1 MYIINIG
8 ATDQDLTSPYLKHL
22 PSVYTIG
29 IQRRLYTKF
38 RFWLYFFDGIWQSVV
53 VFYAFYFLYIGGNPN
68 SNGHPESGL
77 QLSTSVAVTAIFL
90 ANIMPG
96 FNTYYWTW
104 WQFTFIGI
112 EILLAFLWVVVYGAF
127 PSVTLFGMA
136 YQVFGQ
142 GTFWLG
148 FFVAIVLAFLP
159 RYLITFTYQWWFPNV
174 VAQGRHLELYE
185 KKLKKKKAKESA
197 VKRELD

>member
-1 MYIINIG
+1 M
-8 ATDQDLTSPYLKHL
+8 
-22 PSVYTIG
+22 
-29 IQRRLYTKF
+29 
-38 RFWLYFFDGIWQSVV
+38 

-68 SNGHPESGL
+68 SNGHPDSGL

-90 ANIMPG
+90 ANIVPG

-112 EILLAFLWVVVYGAF
+112 EILITFLWVVVYGAF
-127 PSVTLFGMA
+127 PSVTMFGMA
-136 YQVFGQ
+136 TQVFGQ

-174 VAQGRHLELYE
+174 VAQGRHLELHE
-185 KKLKKKKAKESA
+185 KRLKKKKAKENSN
-197 VKRELD
+197 